1 MLACGARNTSIG
13 EILGRNFWRGQS
25 LTCQS
30 KAETF
35 VFCQIEPL
43 SARDGSM
50 RMERRCTCCECLKTS
65 DSQLGTSK
73 QTFHGRKGRFIF
85 FLRNNKKGTSSEI
98 KQPKNHETLRNPSDG
113 HM

>member
-35 VFCQIEPL
+35 VFCQSEPL

-73 QTFHGRKGRFIF
+73 QTCHGRKGRFIF
-85 FLRNNKKGTSSEI
+85 FLRNNKKKHLFGN
-98 KQPKNHETLRNPSDG
+98 KAAKKHDTLRNPSDG